1 MSSPRLILASTSPYR
16 QGLLAELGLA
26 CLAVAPPVDEASVTA
41 DDPVELARARALAKA
56 RSVAAGAP
64 DALVIGSDQVV
75 HLRSAPFGKP
85 HSDESWLQTLRLFRG
100 EWHTLSTA
108 VALVGP
114 GAEEEVFVEHSRVR
128 LRADLEDAELLAY
141 VRLGEARGCAGGYM
155 VERRGAWLIEDVE
168 GDWQNVIGLP
178 IFPLVTRLR
187 ARGWRLGPTG
197 PTREHP

>member
-1 MSSPRLILASTSPYR
+1 
-16 QGLLAELGLA
+16 
-26 CLAVAPPVDEASVTA
+26 
-41 DDPVELARARALAKA
+41 
-56 RSVAAGAP
+56 
-64 DALVIGSDQVV
+64 
-75 HLRSAPFGKP
+75 
-85 HSDESWLQTLRLFRG
+85 
-100 EWHTLSTA
+100 
-108 VALVGP
+108 VGP